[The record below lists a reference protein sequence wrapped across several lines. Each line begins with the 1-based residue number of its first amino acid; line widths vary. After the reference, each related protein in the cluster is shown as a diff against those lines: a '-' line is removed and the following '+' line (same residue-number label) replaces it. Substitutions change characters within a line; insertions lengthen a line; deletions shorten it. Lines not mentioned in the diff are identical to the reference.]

1 MQNYICKIA
10 TIEEMNIK
18 WDLPMEILEQLD
30 KFDNLEQ
37 YIENLR
43 KEVEILY

>member
-18 WDLPMEILEQLD
+18 WDYEISIAINN
-30 KFDNLEQ
+30 K
-37 YIENLR
+37 ENWIVW
-43 KEVEILY
+43 K